1 MADGLEKNTQRS
13 TALNVV
19 RGRIPSPSR
28 ARPRGAQTAL
38 SPVSDKPQRAGRAWD
53 ARDAQAPTRCARSGR
68 ASGAARPI
76 AGLPHLPAYQRRAA
90 EGARPKPRS
99 HWLRR
104 HRPDPAVLCRRQ
116 RATEAP
122 GLAPPGPTTTPASPA
137 GSRGASTLLGPP
149 PPSVLRPVRSSSNSR
164 LSSCSRKLD
173 RRPDCCPASFPRVP
187 QKGRKHSHHQQ
198 VPENRA
204 WWRTWKEDED
214 AGQAGRDAGAR
225 ARKQSWLR
233 SWLGLRLPCDLGPV
247 SSLVAAL
254 AFC

>member
-13 TALNVV
+13 TALNVA

-122 GLAPPGPTTTPASPA
+122 GLAPPGPTTTTPASPA

-187 QKGRKHSHHQQ
+187 QKGRKHSHHPASPREQSL
-198 VPENRA
+198 V
-204 WWRTWKEDED
+204 EDVE
-214 AGQAGRDAGAR
+214 GGRGCGAGRERCGGSGQKAVLLASVLAR
-225 ARKQSWLR
+225 S
-233 SWLGLRLPCDLGPV
+233 PTTM
-247 SSLVAAL
+247 
-254 AFC
+254 

>member
-1 MADGLEKNTQRS
+1 M
-13 TALNVV
+13 
-19 RGRIPSPSR
+19 
-28 ARPRGAQTAL
+28 
-38 SPVSDKPQRAGRAWD
+38 
-53 ARDAQAPTRCARSGR
+53 
-68 ASGAARPI
+68 
-76 AGLPHLPAYQRRAA
+76 
-90 EGARPKPRS
+90 ARPKPRS

-187 QKGRKHSHHQQ
+187 QEGRKHYHHHQ

-225 ARKQSWLR
+225 ARKQSYWLR
-233 SWLGLRLPCDLGPV
+233 SWLGLQLPCDLGPV